1 MVPTM
6 FRLPCD
12 CSTGPQTENGLEPDL
27 SKTLPQKLWN
37 NLPDS
42 ILKVESVEGF
52 MRRLETFHNPDFSL
66 SRSMVLF
73 FCFFCFSSAT
83 SMFRKYGVNAALYKW
98 TSTWTDQNILGV
110 QWAKLK
116 YICFKTSP

>member
-12 CSTGPQTENGLEPDL
+12 CSTGPQTKNGLEPDL

-37 NLPDS
+37 NLPES

-52 MRRLETFHNPDFSL
+52 RRRLKNFQNPEFSFA
-66 SRSMVLF
+66 RFVFVLF
-73 FCFFCFSSAT
+73 F
-83 SMFRKYGVNAALYKW
+83 
-98 TSTWTDQNILGV
+98 
-110 QWAKLK
+110 AKRHEHVSK
-116 YICFKTSP
+116 IWSKCGAIHMDIDMD